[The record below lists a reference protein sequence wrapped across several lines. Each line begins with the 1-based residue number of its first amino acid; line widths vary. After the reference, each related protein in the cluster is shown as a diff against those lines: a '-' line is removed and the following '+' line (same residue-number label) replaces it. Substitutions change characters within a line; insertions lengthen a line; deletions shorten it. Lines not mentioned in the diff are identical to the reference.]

1 MMDSKI
7 ALIKFLKRYKKVE
20 LSNHDFKIRFSFAVT
35 PEDVSVKMYFNDCGE
50 G

>member
-20 LSNHDFKIRFSFAVT
+20 LSKHDLKIRFSFAVT
-35 PEDVSVKMYFNDCGE
+35 PEEVQVKMYLND
-50 G
+50 